1 MRRTVAAFFV
11 AVLSVLLV
19 AAPASAIV
27 NGEPDGDA
35 HPNVGLLAF
44 DVDGEGD
51 TPPFALCT
59 GVVISDS
66 AFLTAAHCIDVAPD
80 AQWVVTLE
88 GGSPDDPVSESG
100 VLFDDFPLAVTA
112 PVYRSTD
119 VVVHPDY
126 VAGEARRND
135 LAVLIF
141 PEGTFADVT
150 PAELPEQNLLSTLGE
165 RRALHGEILTLVGY
179 GSDAEVGP
187 PRYFYPGYRQTGTAP
202 IQGLTRDWL
211 LINTSAPA
219 TSGSGLCLGDSG
231 SPQFLGDSNVVV
243 STFSRHPTTCRGT
256 SRAQRLDTTAAQEFL
271 AQFV

>member
-1 MRRTVAAFFV
+1 MNRVVTAVFI
-11 AVLSVLLV
+11 AVLSVVMV
-19 AAPASAIV
+19 AAPAAAIV

-44 DVDGEGD
+44 DVDGDGE

-88 GGSPDDPVSESG
+88 GGSPENPVSETG
-100 VLFDDFPLAVTA
+100 VLFDDFPFAVTA
-112 PVYRSTD
+112 PVYRSTE

-135 LAVLIF
+135 LAVLFF
-141 PEGTFADVT
+141 PEGTFTGVT
-150 PAELPEQNLLSTLGE
+150 PAELPELNLLSTLNE
-165 RRALHGEILTLVGY
+165 RGALHGETLTLVGY

-187 PRYFYPGYRQTGTAP
+187 PRYVYPGFRQTGTAP
-202 IQGLTRDWL
+202 LQGITKDWV
-211 LINTSAPA
+211 LINASAP
-219 TSGSGLCLGDSG
+219 TTGESGLCLGDSG

-256 SRAQRLDTTAAQEFL
+256 TRAQRLDTATALEFL